1 MVTVFLARYGTAQ
14 SPATFIYS
22 FIRHSTSRPSGA
34 GLGEVTQS
42 IVFDH
47 PRSKMM
53 GDFAALL
60 RISLIRHQRDD
71 LHSAGAEK
79 ENIMG
84 NSRGIAIDV

>member
-1 MVTVFLARYGTAQ
+1 
-14 SPATFIYS
+14 
-22 FIRHSTSRPSGA
+22 
-34 GLGEVTQS
+34 
-42 IVFDH
+42 
-47 PRSKMM
+47 M